1 MTDSLVVA
9 AIAFALS
16 QVALSILLLSRSKVW
31 SIQQRL
37 FAALLAAISCYVL
50 TPLVRFEPWIAI
62 VQSMQT
68 AVPGLFWLFSASL
81 FDDHFR
87 LRRWQLL
94 LVTATVALPLIGK
107 LLTGYDFFLRTLPQG
122 LEFILVSL
130 TLLAVVR
137 YWREDLVESRRKLR
151 LWFCGL
157 NGLYVFVLLFLREV
171 VFPETRWLASLE
183 YVPAAGMLLAT
194 NAIFLEYKSD
204 VFSPPLASSEYF
216 RENQPIPEPQPS
228 ERQSGN
234 EYSEIVEAL
243 DHLIG
248 EQKIYRETGIT
259 IGRLADQLG
268 VQEYRLRRAINQGLG
283 FRNFNDFLNKY
294 RIAEVAQRLADPRQK
309 QTPVLTIALD
319 TGFRSLSSFNK
330 AFKEIHQIPPST
342 YRRNRLNS

>member
-16 QVALSILLLSRSKVW
+16 QVTLSILLLSSSKVW
-31 SIQQRL
+31 SVQERL

-50 TPLVRFEPWIAI
+50 TPLVRLEPWMAI
-62 VQSMQT
+62 VHSLQT

-87 LRRWQLL
+87 LRRWQLA
-94 LVTATVALPLIGK
+94 LVAATVALPVIGK

-130 TLLAVVR
+130 TLVAVAR

-157 NGLYVFVLLFLREV
+157 NGLYLFVLLFLREV

-194 NAIFLEYKSD
+194 NAIFLEYKSGI
-204 VFSPPLASSEYF
+204 FSSPLAGSEPF
-216 RENQPIPEPQPS
+216 REIKPTTESTPAILPLDH
-228 ERQSGN
+228 
-234 EYSEIVEAL
+234 EYSEITAAL
-243 DHLIG
+243 GQLIE

-294 RIAEVAQRLADPRQK
+294 RIAEVAERLSDPMQK
-309 QTPVLTIALD
+309 KTPVLTIALD

-342 YRRNRLNS
+342 FRRDRLNG